1 MDSYQ
6 GTANKVEVL
15 DTIFIADKGNI
26 KILLLKKETEPYK
39 GYWSL
44 PRGILSSD
52 NDVLEEADI
61 ISSRLA
67 GLNQVNFLEN
77 RIYSSINRINDE
89 RIIGVSCIGL
99 TDSVTVSLKGSECPF
114 EYGWFEINSL
124 PKMIY
129 DHAKIANDSVHDLR
143 NILKNISIIKKL
155 FPSDF
160 TLPELQSAYEQIN
173 GEELDRRNFRKKIIS
188 LNVLEETGE
197 NNLGESGRPA
207 KLYRFK
213 DDVDGIYF

>member
-1 MDSYQ
+1 
-6 GTANKVEVL
+6 
-15 DTIFIADKGNI
+15 
-26 KILLLKKETEPYK
+26 
-39 GYWSL
+39 
-44 PRGILSSD
+44 
-52 NDVLEEADI
+52 
-61 ISSRLA
+61 
-67 GLNQVNFLEN
+67 
-77 RIYSSINRINDE
+77 
-89 RIIGVSCIGL
+89 
-99 TDSVTVSLKGSECPF
+99 
-114 EYGWFEINSL
+114 
-124 PKMIY
+124 MIY